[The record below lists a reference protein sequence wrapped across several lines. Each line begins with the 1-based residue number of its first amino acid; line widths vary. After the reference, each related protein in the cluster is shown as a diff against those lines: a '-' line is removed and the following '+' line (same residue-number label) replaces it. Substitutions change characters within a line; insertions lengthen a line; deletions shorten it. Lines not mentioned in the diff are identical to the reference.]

1 MSLKAGIVGLPNVG
15 KSTLFN
21 AITNSHVL
29 AENYPFAT
37 IDPNSGVV
45 VVPDERLDYLCSKYN
60 PKKKVNATFE
70 FYDIAGLV
78 KGASKGEG
86 LGNQF
91 LAAIRE
97 CDAIVEVVRCFENAN
112 VVRYNDDPVNPKN
125 DIDVINLELSMS
137 DLESVNNRIGKQES
151 KARITKD
158 KTALYEMPIL
168 LALKET
174 LEQGTPA
181 RLTKGLSQEQ
191 MDYARKNFFLLT
203 LKPILYVANVAED
216 DYGDLS
222 SCANYQAVKE
232 IADQEN
238 AVCIPLSCEIEY
250 EISQLSSPEEK
261 QEFLE
266 TLGVKESGLDRLVKA
281 SYKLLN
287 LSTFLTC
294 GVDEC
299 RAWTFHNGM
308 LAPQCAGIIHTDFE
322 KGFIK
327 AEVYPFEEFK
337 KMGDSLTADTF
348 IGNGS
353 VGDRI
358 EQMIREA
365 GKIRS
370 EGKEY
375 VMKDGDV
382 VFFRFNVTKKQIMRI
397 GYGEDIHALT
407 SGRKLILGGVHI
419 PYEFGLDG
427 HSDADVVYHAL
438 SDALLGS
445 LALGDIGK
453 YFPPTDE
460 SIAGIS
466 SSIIVSSCYKML
478 QEKGYHVV
486 NVDISILAEKPHLAE
501 YILQMR
507 ENIAHLLQTEIENVS
522 VKAMTNEGFDAIGAK
537 KAIKAVAVTLIDK
550 E

>member
-37 IDPNSGVV
+37 IDPNSGIV

-97 CDAIVEVVRCFENAN
+97 CDAIVEVVRCFDNAN
-112 VVRYNDDPVNPKN
+112 VVRYNDEPVNPKG
-125 DIDVINLELSMS
+125 DIEIINLELSMS
-137 DLESVNNRIGKQES
+137 DLDSVNNRIGKQES

-168 LALKET
+168 NALKET
-174 LEQGTPA
+174 LEQGLPA
-181 RLTKGLSQEQ
+181 RLTKGLSSEQ
-191 MDYARKNFFLLT
+191 MEYAKKNFFLLT

-216 DYGDLS
+216 DYGNLDG
-222 SCANYQAVKE
+222 CKNYQEVKGV
-232 IADQEN
+232 ADSEG
-238 AVCIPLSCEIEY
+238 AVCIPLSCGIEY
-250 EISQLSSPEEK
+250 DISQLESPEEK

-299 RAWTFHNGM
+299 RAWTFRNGM
-308 LAPQCAGIIHTDFE
+308 LAPQCAGVIHTDFE

-327 AEVYPFEEFK
+327 ADIYPFDEFK
-337 KMGDSLTADTF
+337 KVGETITKDTF

-358 EQMIREA
+358 EQMVREA

-382 VFFRFNVTKKQIMRI
+382 VFFRFNVTKK
-397 GYGEDIHALT
+397 
-407 SGRKLILGGVHI
+407 
-419 PYEFGLDG
+419 
-427 HSDADVVYHAL
+427 
-438 SDALLGS
+438 
-445 LALGDIGK
+445 
-453 YFPPTDE
+453 
-460 SIAGIS
+460 
-466 SSIIVSSCYKML
+466 
-478 QEKGYHVV
+478 
-486 NVDISILAEKPHLAE
+486 
-501 YILQMR
+501 
-507 ENIAHLLQTEIENVS
+507 
-522 VKAMTNEGFDAIGAK
+522 
-537 KAIKAVAVTLIDK
+537 
-550 E
+550 

>member
-37 IDPNSGVV
+37 IDPNGGVV
-45 VVPDERLDYLCSKYN
+45 VVPDERLDYLCSKYS

-97 CDAIVEVVRCFENAN
+97 CDAIVEVVRCFDNAN
-112 VVRYNDDPVNPKN
+112 VVRYNDEPVNPKG
-125 DIDVINLELSMS
+125 DIEIINLELSMS
-137 DLESVNNRIGKQES
+137 DLDSVNNRIGKQES

-158 KTALYEMPIL
+158 KIALYEMPIL
-168 LALKET
+168 TALKET
-174 LEQGTPA
+174 LEQGLPA
-181 RLTKGLSQEQ
+181 RLTKGLSSEQ
-191 MDYARKNFFLLT
+191 MEYAKKNFFLLT

-216 DYGDLS
+216 DYGNLEN
-222 SCANYQAVKE
+222 CLNYQAVKE
-232 IADQEN
+232 VADSEG
-238 AVCIPLSCEIEY
+238 AVCIPLSCGIEY
-250 EISQLSSPEEK
+250 DISQLESQEEK

-299 RAWTFHNGM
+299 RAWTFRNGM

-327 AEVYPFEEFK
+327 ADVYPFDEFK
-337 KMGDSLTADTF
+337 KIGETITKDTF

-358 EQMIREA
+358 EQMVREA

-382 VFFRFNVTKKQIMRI
+382 VFFRFNVTKK
-397 GYGEDIHALT
+397 
-407 SGRKLILGGVHI
+407 
-419 PYEFGLDG
+419 
-427 HSDADVVYHAL
+427 
-438 SDALLGS
+438 
-445 LALGDIGK
+445 
-453 YFPPTDE
+453 
-460 SIAGIS
+460 
-466 SSIIVSSCYKML
+466 
-478 QEKGYHVV
+478 
-486 NVDISILAEKPHLAE
+486 
-501 YILQMR
+501 
-507 ENIAHLLQTEIENVS
+507 
-522 VKAMTNEGFDAIGAK
+522 
-537 KAIKAVAVTLIDK
+537 
-550 E
+550 